1 MDKIPRQ
8 CMAQEY
14 LAPLGVWLPA
24 PSIFSAHANMPVQRM
39 RMRQWLEN
47 QIESSTVSGLN
58 WVDKDTKMFSIPWKH
73 AARHGWEMAKDPC
86 VFKKWAIHTSDGESQ
101 GRQGRQSLTCHT
113 QM

>member
-1 MDKIPRQ
+1 
-8 CMAQEY
+8 
-14 LAPLGVWLPA
+14 
-24 PSIFSAHANMPVQRM
+24 MPVQRM

-86 VFKKWAIHTSDGESQ
+86 TWKANFRCAMTSVPDFEEVKDKSINKEH
-101 GRQGRQSLTCHT
+101 RAVRIFRMLPVRRKSRDK
-113 QM
+113 